1 MVKDVTIVSDLTEDE
16 NSSRFIIIIS
26 MIFIIIIKPF
36 IIIIIIKPFIIIII
50 IIARRWSSQ

>member
-1 MVKDVTIVSDLTEDE
+1 MKDVTIVSDLTEDE